1 MIRINPCCKKDGP
14 SFWKASLTRF
24 WKPFSSLAIWSLE
37 NTLRFT
43 FFIFLED
50 GEESWM
56 RGTYVHGQR
65 EKMGQK
71 CHWRCSFFPIL
82 PDRMFLMEKGR
93 SDILSL
99 LGLVSS
105 VQSMVGNWKG
115 WKFSSWSWSENICC
129 NPSFKWKASD
139 RYFIHASF
147 HQLQLQNNLLSMKQ
161 GEWIQRVIKSV
172 YHLFQQKASH
182 LKSSR

>member
-1 MIRINPCCKKDGP
+1 MIRINPYCKKDGP

-24 WKPFSSLAIWSLE
+24 LEALFKLSYLVLRKHAPFY
-37 NTLRFT
+37 
-43 FFIFLED
+43 FLHFL
-50 GEESWM
+50 GRWEESWM

-71 CHWRCSFFPIL
+71 CHWKCSFFPIL
-82 PDRMFLMEKGR
+82 PDRMFLMEKVR
-93 SDILSL
+93 SDIISL

-115 WKFSSWSWSENICC
+115 WKFSSSSWGENICC

-139 RYFIHASF
+139 RCFIHASF
-147 HQLQLQNNLLSMKQ
+147 HQLQLQNNLFPMKQ
-161 GEWIQRVIKSV
+161 G
-172 YHLFQQKASH
+172 
-182 LKSSR
+182 

>member
-1 MIRINPCCKKDGP
+1 MQMIRINPCCKKDGP

-71 CHWRCSFFPIL
+71 CH
-82 PDRMFLMEKGR
+82 
-93 SDILSL
+93 
-99 LGLVSS
+99 
-105 VQSMVGNWKG
+105 
-115 WKFSSWSWSENICC
+115 
-129 NPSFKWKASD
+129 
-139 RYFIHASF
+139 
-147 HQLQLQNNLLSMKQ
+147 
-161 GEWIQRVIKSV
+161 
-172 YHLFQQKASH
+172 
-182 LKSSR
+182 